1 MSNKVA
7 QKVAATPAKAATP
20 AVATTAVKEPAKE
33 VPKAGTSTV
42 VVGAAKTAAVGAAKT
57 VPESLLKKRK
67 GEEKNKAHL
76 AARLQAL
83 KAKRRTKRK
92 VIFKKAEQYIKEYRN
107 NERSLINLRREAKRK
122 GNFFLEPEAKI
133 ALVVRIRGING
144 LGPRARK
151 ILQLLRIRQIN
162 NATLVKLN
170 KASAAMLRI
179 VEPYVSYGYPSL
191 KTVKELVYKRGF
203 AKVDKQRIPITDNSI
218 IEKALGKFGIIC
230 IEDLIHEL
238 YTVGPHF
245 KEANNF
251 LWPFKLNSPKGGVSK
266 KSNHFIEG
274 GDFGNRESL
283 INALVQNML

>member
-1 MSNKVA
+1 MAS
-7 QKVAATPAKAATP
+7 KAPTTATP
-20 AVATTAVKEPAKE
+20 AVAPAAATSAAKAPTTTAAPAKAAPTTAVAT
-33 VPKAGTSTV
+33 G
-42 VVGAAKTAAVGAAKT
+42 

-67 GEEKNKAHL
+67 GEAKNKAHL
-76 AARLQAL
+76 AARLLAL
-83 KAKRRTKRK
+83 RAKRRAKRK

-107 NERSLINLRREAKRK
+107 SARTLINLRREAKKK
-122 GNFFLEPEAKI
+122 GNFFLEPEAKV

-170 KASAAMLRI
+170 KASIAMLRI
-179 VEPYVSYGYPSL
+179 VEPYVAYGYPSL
-191 KTVKELVYKRGF
+191 KTVKELVYKRGY
-203 AKVDKQRIPITDNSI
+203 AKVTKQRIPITDNSI

-251 LWPFKLNSPKGGVSK
+251 LWPFKLNSPKGGFVK
-266 KSNHFIEG
+266 KNNHFIEG
-274 GDFGNRESL
+274 GDFGNRETL

>member
-1 MSNKVA
+1 MASK
-7 QKVAATPAKAATP
+7 ATPPKTAAAPTTATP
-20 AVATTAVKEPAKE
+20 AVVPASTSAPKAAVPAK
-33 VPKAGTSTV
+33 PAP
-42 VVGAAKTAAVGAAKT
+42 AAATG

-67 GEEKNKAHL
+67 GEAKNKAHL
-76 AARLQAL
+76 AARLLAL
-83 KAKRRTKRK
+83 RTKRRAK
-92 VIFKKAEQYIKEYRN
+92 RKIIFKKAEQYIKEYRTN
-107 NERSLINLRREAKRK
+107 VRSLVTLRREAKKK

-170 KASAAMLRI
+170 KASIAMLRI
-179 VEPYVSYGYPSL
+179 VEPYVAYGYPSL
-191 KTVKELVYKRGF
+191 KTVKELIYKRGY
-203 AKVDKQRIPITDNSI
+203 AKVNKQRIPITDNSI
-218 IEKALGKFGIIC
+218 IEKALGKYGVIC

-245 KEANNF
+245 KEVNNF
-251 LWPFKLNSPKGGVSK
+251 LWPFKLSSAKGGFVK
-266 KSNHFIEG
+266 KNNHYIEG
-274 GDFGNRESL
+274 GDFGNRETL

>member
-1 MSNKVA
+1 MSSKVP
-7 QKVAATPAKAATP
+7 VPN
-20 AVATTAVKEPAKE
+20 VATTAPVKAAATAAPVKEA
-33 VPKAGTSTV
+33 PKAGTSTAAPAV
-42 VVGAAKTAAVGAAKT
+42 AGAVKG

-83 KAKRRTKRK
+83 KAKRRTKRR

-107 NERSLINLRREAKRK
+107 NERSLVNLRREAKRK

-170 KASAAMLRI
+170 KATAAMLRI

-191 KTVKELVYKRGF
+191 KTVKELVYKRGY
-203 AKVDKQRIPITDNSI
+203 AKVNKQRIPITDNSI

-266 KSNHFIEG
+266 KSNHYIEG
-274 GDFGNRESL
+274 GDFGNRETL
-283 INALVQNML
+283 INALIQNML

>member
-1 MSNKVA
+1 MASK
-7 QKVAATPAKAATP
+7 ATPAKTAAAPTTATP
-20 AVATTAVKEPAKE
+20 AVAPASTSAPKAAVPAK
-33 VPKAGTSTV
+33 PAP
-42 VVGAAKTAAVGAAKT
+42 ATAAATG

-67 GEEKNKAHL
+67 GEAKNKAHL
-76 AARLQAL
+76 AARLLAL
-83 KAKRRTKRK
+83 RTKRRAK
-92 VIFKKAEQYIKEYRN
+92 RKIIFKKAEQYIKEYRTN
-107 NERSLINLRREAKRK
+107 VRSLVTLRREAKKK

-170 KASAAMLRI
+170 KASIAMLRI
-179 VEPYVSYGYPSL
+179 VEPYVAYGYPSL
-191 KTVKELVYKRGF
+191 KTVKELVYKRGY
-203 AKVDKQRIPITDNSI
+203 AKVNKQRIPITDNSI
-218 IEKALGKFGIIC
+218 IEKALGKYGVIC

-245 KEANNF
+245 KEVNNF
-251 LWPFKLNSPKGGVSK
+251 LWPFKLSSAKGGFVK
-266 KSNHFIEG
+266 KNNHYIEG
-274 GDFGNRESL
+274 GDFGNRETL